1 MRILLRSL
9 GRTEWELGI
18 GSYWKPPPFPLALAV
33 TSELFSE
40 VKALYAYLVLSQAAR
55 SASIESW
62 AAQAETGPQNQGSRN
77 LQPPG
82 KDGDEY
88 TEAGGC

>member
-1 MRILLRSL
+1 M
-9 GRTEWELGI
+9 
-18 GSYWKPPPFPLALAV
+18 SYWKPPPFPLALAV

-40 VKALYAYLVLSQAAR
+40 VKALYVLLVLSQAAR
-55 SASIESW
+55 KASIEIW
-62 AAQAETGPQNQGSRN
+62 AAQAETGPRNQGSRN
-77 LQPPG
+77 LQQPR